1 MRYKKIYEQDK
12 PQPKKRNFRQLGL
25 LALSF
30 IAIYGIYAAGCQLEF
45 KPIVLIYL
53 GLLFV
58 LLIAFVI
65 LNRGFD
71 TKPPERSMLPDDW
84 DEEKKT
90 VFLTA
95 DKKRRKIAR
104 SLLFIIIPLL
114 LTFAFD
120 IIYLGF
126 FAGLNN

>member
-1 MRYKKIYEQDK
+1 MRYKKIYDTDK
-12 PQPKKRNFRQLGL
+12 PQPKKRKFRQLGL
-25 LALSF
+25 LGLSF
-30 IAIYGIYAAGCQLEF
+30 IVIYGIYAAGCQFEF
-45 KPIVLIYL
+45 KPIVAIYL

-71 TKPPERSMLPDDW
+71 TKSPDSNMLPDDW

-90 VFLTA
+90 LYLSA
-95 DKKRRKIAR
+95 DQKRKKIAR

>member
-1 MRYKKIYEQDK
+1 MRHKKIYDTDK
-12 PQPKKRNFRQLGL
+12 PLPKKRKYRQLGL

-30 IAIYGIYAAGCQLEF
+30 IVIYGIYAAGCQFEF
-45 KPIVLIYL
+45 KPIVPIYL

-58 LLIAFVI
+58 LSIAFVI

-71 TKPPERSMLPDDW
+71 TKPPERNMLPDGW

-90 VFLTA
+90 IFLDG
-95 DKKRRKIAR
+95 DKKRRNIAR
-104 SLLFIIIPLL
+104 KLLFIIIPLL

>member
-1 MRYKKIYEQDK
+1 MRYKKIYDTDK
-12 PQPKKRNFRQLGL
+12 PEPKKHKLRRLGL

-30 IAIYGIYAAGCQLEF
+30 AVIYVIYVAGCRYEF
-45 KPIVLIYL
+45 KPIVPVYF
-53 GLLFV
+53 GV
-58 LLIAFVI
+58 LLALLVAFII

-71 TKPPERSMLPDDW
+71 TKSPERGMLPDDW

-90 VFLTA
+90 VFLA
-95 DKKRRKIAR
+95 DDEKRKRIAR
-104 SLLFIIIPLL
+104 SLLFFIIPLL

-126 FAGLNN
+126 FAGLN